1 MVNENTL
8 TLSNVGSELEHIFRE
23 AGLTSIDQL
32 RSEHIL
38 TTIHDIRRVIM
49 GPDPPC
55 WNASKRR
62 MNARVYNIIC
72 ALDSSDDVNYDDG
85 YGPPEYLKCPLTRRL
100 FEEPVVTPCG
110 YTYERSAIEPWVR
123 GAHSDPIS
131 CKYLDPNH
139 IFVSNHNIKKCV
151 EDYLSKEIM
160 V

>member
-23 AGLTSIDQL
+23 VGITSIEQL

-38 TTIHDIRRVIM
+38 TAIHDIRRVID

-55 WNASKRR
+55 WNASKRCLYT
-62 MNARVYNIIC
+62 RVLNIIC
-72 ALDSSDDVNYDDG
+72 ALDSSDVPYDG
-85 YGPPEYLKCPLTRRL
+85 YGPPDFLKCPLTRRL
-100 FEEPVVTPCG
+100 FEDPVVTPCG

-123 GAHSDPIS
+123 GTHLDPIS
-131 CKYLDPNH
+131 CKYINPNH
-139 IFVSNHNIKKCV
+139 IFVSNHNIQKCV
-151 EDYLSKEIM
+151 KDYLSKEIM